1 MKMENDGLNFDEE
14 DDEIKQFRNSIYNF
28 NRLGVSKDKIR
39 AKIFKKPPESGQ
51 TTDRRDDAQKRYE
64 ENLKEVRDFIQ

>member
-1 MKMENDGLNFDEE
+1 LIGFSNKQAEEIIKMKMENDGLNFDEE

-39 AKIFKKPPESGQ
+39 AKIFKKPPESG
-51 TTDRRDDAQKRYE
+51 
-64 ENLKEVRDFIQ
+64 